1 MSGNRL
7 LADTNIFINISE
19 GKIDLSNYLDDKD
32 IFISVI
38 TEIELLGFKN
48 ISIEE
53 ISFYKTII
61 DACFSLEIIPEIKEI
76 TISLKK
82 KYKIKLPDALI
93 AATAIFLEIPLL
105 TFDKGFSEIEELELF
120 LLKN

>member
-1 MSGNRL
+1 MNGNRL

-19 GKIDLSNYLDDKD
+19 GKVDLSNYLDNND

-48 ISIEE
+48 ISTDD
-53 ISFYKTII
+53 STYFKSII
-61 DACFSLEIIPEIKEI
+61 GECFSIEIIPQIKEI

-82 KYKIKLPDALI
+82 KYKIKLPDSVI
-93 AATAIFLEIPLL
+93 AATALFLEIPLI

-120 LLKN
+120 LLK